1 MTILDTATHLRQ
13 PFGTPRKIDPALPPM
28 GVSRRIDGKGS
39 SIGLIVGGVV
49 LCCLLK
55 LCTPNIATVVFRQ
68 ANLGRL
74 SGFAMLGCALAAS
87 IVLHEAGHLSAA
99 ILLRFDVLGGALGPW
114 RISRVNR
121 RWKIHFLGGTWFTAS
136 VSAIPKKD
144 SSWRRDMLIVIAAGP
159 VATAFCCATATA
171 ALLRNNPGGALGC
184 FLAFVAELNSV
195 LFVLGLF
202 PNSSAARAYN
212 DARLFLSLFF
222 QANEAHNILLYQL
235 LIQMKRQGFR
245 PCFYRQDV
253 IRELPYA
260 ECGPDMA
267 TVFAQAIAD
276 WAYDRGDFSTADA
289 WDRRAVEH
297 GLLCEGPFYTNALAH
312 SACLDLMMRC
322 DNSAARSKCAD
333 IQFEVLQPEW
343 LRHRTRAVD
352 HLTKGN
358 ILEGMCELQRAD
370 FLLPNGLPCFEFE
383 RELLQCLRQRA
394 KLLSA
399 LEVPLPQVP

>member
-1 MTILDTATHLRQ
+1 MTDLDTATNLRR
-13 PFGTPRKIDPALPPM
+13 PFGACKKIDPPLPPL
-28 GVSRRIDGKGS
+28 GVSRRIDGSGS
-39 SIGLIVGGVV
+39 SMALIIGGVL

-55 LCTPNIATVVFRQ
+55 LCAPTIAAIVLRQ
-68 ANLGRL
+68 TNLARL
-74 SGFAMLGCALAAS
+74 SEFAMLGCALAAS
-87 IVLHEAGHLSAA
+87 IVLHELGHLSAA
-99 ILLRFDVLGGALGPW
+99 SLLRFDVLGGALGPW

-121 RWKIHFLGGTWFTAS
+121 RWKIHFLGGNWLRAS
-136 VSAIPKKD
+136 VSAIPKEN

-159 VATAFCCATATA
+159 FATVFCCAAATA

-184 FLAFVAELNSV
+184 FLAFLAELNAV

-202 PNSSAARAYN
+202 PNSSRARVHN

-235 LIQMKRQGFR
+235 LMQMKRQGFR

-260 ECGPDMA
+260 ECGPEMA
-267 TVFAQAIAD
+267 TLFAQTISD
-276 WAYDRGDFSTADA
+276 WAYDRGDFCTADA
-289 WDRRAVEH
+289 WDRRAAEL
-297 GLLCEGPFYTNALAH
+297 GLLCEGPFYSNALAH

-322 DNSAARSKCAD
+322 DDSAARSKCAD
-333 IQFEVLQPEW
+333 ISFEILQPEW

-352 HLTKGN
+352 HLSKGS

-370 FLLPNGLPCFEFE
+370 FSLPNGLPCFEYE
-383 RELLQCLRQRA
+383 RELLQRLRQKA
-394 KLLSA
+394 KILSG
-399 LEVPLPQVP
+399 LEIPLPQVP